1 MTRFPLRLLLLLS
14 LALSLLGLS
23 LLAPP
28 AIAAPYF
35 VQCYDF
41 GCKTKREL
49 RFDERQWD
57 EIKAL
62 FASGMVDGD
71 AEKQAI
77 RRAVAM
83 MERMSGEQ
91 SDTHLD
97 QGGNYPGSD
106 IPGQMDCIDESTNT
120 FQYLSAL
127 EQLELLKWHRVDIKQ
142 RRIVW
147 FATHWTASIREIGN
161 NQLFAVDSW
170 YRDNGEMPY
179 IQPLADW
186 SRKREFTNSFNPE
199 LATN

>member
-1 MTRFPLRLLLLLS
+1 MTRLPLHLLLLLS
-14 LALSLLGLS
+14 LGSMLLTS
-23 LLAPP
+23 P

-41 GCKTKREL
+41 GCKTTREL
-49 RFDERQWD
+49 RFNEQQWD

-62 FASGMVDGD
+62 FASGIVDSVT
-71 AEKQAI
+71 EKQAI

-91 SDTHLD
+91 TDTHLD
-97 QGGNYPGSD
+97 KGGNYPGSD

-127 EQLELLKWHRVDIKQ
+127 EQLELLKWHRVDTKQ

-147 FATHWTASIREIGN
+147 FATHWTASIREIDS

-186 SRKREFTNSFNPE
+186 SKKREFPSRFNPE

>member
-1 MTRFPLRLLLLLS
+1 MTRFRLQLLLLL
-14 LALSLLGLS
+14 LPCLLSWM
-23 LLAPP
+23 PP
-28 AIAAPYF
+28 VSAAPYF

-41 GCKTKREL
+41 GCKTIREL
-49 RFDERQWD
+49 RFDERQWA
-57 EIKAL
+57 EIKEL
-62 FASGMVDGD
+62 FAHGIVDS
-71 AEKQAI
+71 ATEKQAI
-77 RRAVAM
+77 RRAVAT

-91 SDTHLD
+91 TDTHLD
-97 QGGNYPGSD
+97 KGGNYPGSD

-127 EQLELLKWHRVDIKQ
+127 EELELLKWHRVGEKQ

-170 YRDNGEMPY
+170 YRDNGELPY
-179 IQPLADW
+179 IQPLDDW
-186 SRKREFTNSFNPE
+186 SRKRDFSSSFNPE

>member
-1 MTRFPLRLLLLLS
+1 MIRLPLRLLLLLS
-14 LALSLLGLS
+14 LSWPLLMS
-23 LLAPP
+23 P
-28 AIAAPYF
+28 ANAAPYF

-49 RFDERQWD
+49 RFDEHQWD
-57 EIKAL
+57 QIKAL
-62 FASGMVDGD
+62 FASGIVDS
-71 AEKQAI
+71 ATEKQAI

-91 SDTHLD
+91 TDTHLD
-97 QGGNYPGSD
+97 KGGNYPGSD

-127 EQLELLKWHRVDIKQ
+127 EQLELLKWHRVDTKQ

-170 YRDNGEMPY
+170 YRDNGELPY
-179 IQPLADW
+179 IQPLDDW
-186 SRKREFTNSFNPE
+186 SRKRDFSSSFNPE